1 MPLKLNE
8 LNSPPIVAVNCDNQ
22 SVMRKEK
29 NGTQR
34 GLENQK
40 QNDNIEFR
48 TKSTVTKWK
57 SNLKSI
63 KIWNMIN
70 Y

>member
-22 SVMRKEK
+22 NVMRKEK

-48 TKSTVTKWK
+48 TKAQWQ
-57 SNLKSI
+57 NGDQ
-63 KIWNMIN
+63 IWNQ
-70 Y
+70 

>member
-22 SVMRKEK
+22 NVMRKEK

-48 TKSTVTKWK
+48 TKAQ
-57 SNLKSI
+57 
-63 KIWNMIN
+63 
-70 Y
+70 

>member
-22 SVMRKEK
+22 NVMRKEK

-40 QNDNIEFR
+40 QMIILSLGQKHSDKME
-48 TKSTVTKWK
+48 
-57 SNLKSI
+57 I
-63 KIWNMIN
+63 KFEIN
-70 Y
+70 KDLEHD

>member
-8 LNSPPIVAVNCDNQ
+8 LISPLIVAVNCDNQ
-22 SVMRKEK
+22 NVMRKEK

-48 TKSTVTKWK
+48 TKAQ
-57 SNLKSI
+57 
-63 KIWNMIN
+63 
-70 Y
+70 